1 MSTTAIRTAR
11 AVRQTPTRARSSWG
25 FRIGLA
31 ILVVFAIGAIF
42 APLLA
47 PYDPYAVD
55 LGLMNAPPGTQGH
68 ILGTDGSGRDTLSRL
83 LYGARTSVV
92 GPVIAIV
99 VSVVIGVSMG
109 AAAGWYGGAT
119 DQVLTRVIDFLF
131 AFPGLLTAVLAVALF
146 GPGIVAPAIGIAIA
160 YSPVIA
166 RLTRSVVLSERTKL
180 YVVADQVMGFSGG
193 RTLATSVVPNVAP
206 IIMSQCIVSF
216 GYAMVDLAALSFLGL
231 GVQAPEAD
239 WGLMLNE
246 SLPSLLLGAW
256 WVMAIPA
263 VALVMVV
270 VSVNTVGESLMAR
283 SEGTRR

>member
-256 WVMAIPA
+256 WVMAVPA
-263 VALVMVV
+263 AALVMVV

>member
-1 MSTTAIRTAR
+1 MSTTAIR
-11 AVRQTPTRARSSWG
+11 AVRASRRSPGSTKRSWG
-25 FRIGLA
+25 FRLGLGV
-31 ILVVFAIGAIF
+31 LVVFAIGAIF

-47 PYDPYAVD
+47 PYDPYAVN
-55 LGLMNAPPGTQGH
+55 LGLMNAPPGTEGH
-68 ILGTDGSGRDTLSRL
+68 LLGTDGSGRDLLSRL

-99 VSVVIGVSMG
+99 VSIVLGVTMG
-109 AAAGWYGGAT
+109 AAAGWYGGAA
-119 DQVLTRVIDFLF
+119 DQVLTRIIDFLF

-166 RLTRSVVLSERTKL
+166 RLTRSVVMSERTKL
-180 YVVADQVMGFSGG
+180 YVVADRVMGFSGA

-206 IIMSQCIVSF
+206 IIVSQCIVSF

-263 VALVMVV
+263 AALVVVV
-270 VSVNTVGESLMAR
+270 VSVNTVGESLLAR
-283 SEGTRR
+283 SEGKRS